1 MLYDNFQFWGV
12 HLIWWVAS
20 ILFLIGIFAL
30 STIKGQQKEKLT
42 PMDVLTSQY
51 AEGKIEAEEYIKRK
65 KYLQN
70 SNNPDEDFARM
81 MNLK

>member
-1 MLYDNFQFWGV
+1 MLTN
-12 HLIWWVAS
+12 
-20 ILFLIGIFAL
+20 
-30 STIKGQQKEKLT
+30 
-42 PMDVLTSQY
+42 QY